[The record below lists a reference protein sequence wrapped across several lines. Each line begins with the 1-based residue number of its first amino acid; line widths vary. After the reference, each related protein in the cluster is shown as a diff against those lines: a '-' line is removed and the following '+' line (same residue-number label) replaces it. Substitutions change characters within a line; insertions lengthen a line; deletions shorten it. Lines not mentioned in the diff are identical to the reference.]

1 MQDDQLY
8 FLRRSL
14 LRHFHDGN
22 VQMIDHLAFKRTGCP
37 IDPLGKGR
45 PGLLVQLDGTLG
57 AVTQLGSCQPSL
69 RNMMFLSYLI
79 TEIAPT
85 AQNSFFRQAGM
96 GK

>member
-1 MQDDQLY
+1 MENPT
-8 FLRRSL
+8 L
-14 LRHFHDGN
+14 LNYAKNF
-22 VQMIDHLAFKRTGCP
+22 
-37 IDPLGKGR
+37 
-45 PGLLVQLDGTLG
+45 
-57 AVTQLGSCQPSL
+57 SCQPSL